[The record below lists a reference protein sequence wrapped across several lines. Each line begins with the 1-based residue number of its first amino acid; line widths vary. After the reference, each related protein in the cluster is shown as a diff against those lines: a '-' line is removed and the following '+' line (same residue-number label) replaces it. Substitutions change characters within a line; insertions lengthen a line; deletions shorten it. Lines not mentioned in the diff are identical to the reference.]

1 MLDWKAQPMQVW
13 SRPKPA
19 EGGCALTVLIAG
31 TSVLV
36 FFAEEHHV
44 GEDLGVS
51 DDIVYVAILVGLV
64 SNLV

>member
-1 MLDWKAQPMQVW
+1 MDWKAQPMQVW

-51 DDIVYVAILVGLV
+51 YNVIYVAVFIGLVGDLV
-64 SNLV
+64 